1 MTHTKDEALMK
12 VLFYDKH
19 SGDLFWTDDAPKLVK
34 GKKAGTKSMGY
45 IVVCFK
51 GKHYK
56 SHRVAWLLAHGSWP
70 EGEID
75 HINGDK
81 LDNRLCNLRDVSKS
95 VNQQNLKQ
103 AKADNKVGLLGVSMK
118 GNRFRAQITINQ
130 KKKMLGTFA
139 TATEAHEAYIKA
151 KRQIHI
157 GGTL

>member
-1 MTHTKDEALMK
+1 MTEQALK
-12 VLFYDKH
+12 EVLSYDKH
-19 SGDLFWTDDAPKLVK
+19 SGDLFWTDDAPRLVK

-45 IVVCFK
+45 FRIRYE
-51 GKHYK
+51 GKFYK
-56 SHRVAWLLAHGSWP
+56 SHRVAWLLAHGNWP

-103 AKADNKVGLLGVSMK
+103 AKACNKVGLLGVSIK
-118 GNRFRAQITINQ
+118 GNRFVAQIKINQ
-130 KKKMLGTFA
+130 KKLWLGTFV
-139 TATEAHEAYIKA
+139 TATEAHEAYVKA
-151 KRQIHI
+151 KREIHI

>member
-1 MTHTKDEALMK
+1 MTHTKDEALK
-12 VLFYDKH
+12 EVLSYDKH
-19 SGDLFWTDDAPKLVK
+19 SGELFWTDAAPKPVK

-45 IVVCFK
+45 FRIRYE
-51 GKHYK
+51 GKFYK
-56 SHRVAWLLAHGSWP
+56 SHRVAWLLAHGNWP

-103 AKADNKVGLLGVSMK
+103 AKACNKVGLLGVSIK
-118 GNRFRAQITINQ
+118 GNRFVAQIKINQ
-130 KKKMLGTFA
+130 KKLWLGTFV
-139 TATEAHEAYIKA
+139 TATEAHEAYVKA
-151 KRQIHI
+151 KREIHI